1 MRVRSLAWPSS
12 LGKPA
17 IVLHI
22 LKQLPTRPLIKS
34 QGRSHPLFGRILSL
48 LVAISRS
55 SRGDRTLVSQIL
67 VLAVVLFGGLALAL
81 ALIFGGALHEHAR
94 ARTVA
99 EIRAIAGSAAQ
110 LLADGLDE
118 RSREIA
124 VMARS
129 RSLWSEG
136 LDAPRVAAL
145 LERARLI
152 SSNSLWIGVA
162 DHRGIVMAATD
173 NLLKGEDVSV
183 RLWFRNGL
191 AGPYVG
197 DVHSAVLLEP
207 HLPLPAGGDP
217 LRFLDFAAPI
227 EIDGRSAGVLAAH
240 VSWDWA
246 RQVSER
252 VLPTDASARGLE
264 LLIFDRSGELLYA
277 SAGRTASLRAV
288 GNRLPSQGAVD
299 GDKREPWAV
308 QWSDGQEY
316 LTTIAPPRTQSQ
328 IADLGWQV
336 VVRAHGGKSAEP
348 ARDALAWAGAAGLAA
363 SLVLAAAAWFGV
375 RRLGTDLQMLAS
387 AAERIGTS
395 DARERIPLG
404 RSSREVLTL
413 SHALA
418 RMTDRLIDL
427 QASLEEQVAA
437 RTAQLEAANT
447 ALEKLARRDALTGVL
462 NRRGFEPKAQL
473 LFDLALRGG
482 RPLCL
487 CLVDADHFKTV
498 NDTYGHAVGDEVLKA
513 IAGCLASRM
522 RRTDLL
528 ARWGGEEFVLMLP
541 DTSIDMASDL
551 ADALRKTIAAFEQL
565 LPARVTVSIGLAQLK
580 GTDESI
586 AALLDRADR
595 ALYAAKNGGRDQ
607 VSTLASL
614 L

>member
-1 MRVRSLAWPSS
+1 M
-12 LGKPA
+12 
-17 IVLHI
+17 
-22 LKQLPTRPLIKS
+22 
-34 QGRSHPLFGRILSL
+34 
-48 LVAISRS
+48 
-55 SRGDRTLVSQIL
+55 
-67 VLAVVLFGGLALAL
+67 LAVVLFGGLALAL

-99 EIRAIAGSAAQ
+99 EIQAIAGSAAQ

-207 HLPLPAGGDP
+207 HLPRPAGGDP

-227 EIDGRSAGVLAAH
+227 EIDGRTAGVLAAH

-375 RRLGTDLQMLAS
+375 RRLGSDLQMLAS

>member
-1 MRVRSLAWPSS
+1 
-12 LGKPA
+12 
-17 IVLHI
+17 
-22 LKQLPTRPLIKS
+22 
-34 QGRSHPLFGRILSL
+34 
-48 LVAISRS
+48 
-55 SRGDRTLVSQIL
+55 
-67 VLAVVLFGGLALAL
+67 
-81 ALIFGGALHEHAR
+81 
-94 ARTVA
+94 
-99 EIRAIAGSAAQ
+99 
-110 LLADGLDE
+110 
-118 RSREIA
+118 
-124 VMARS
+124 
-129 RSLWSEG
+129 
-136 LDAPRVAAL
+136 
-145 LERARLI
+145 
-152 SSNSLWIGVA
+152 
-162 DHRGIVMAATD
+162 
-173 NLLKGEDVSV
+173 
-183 RLWFRNGL
+183 
-191 AGPYVG
+191 
-197 DVHSAVLLEP
+197 
-207 HLPLPAGGDP
+207 
-217 LRFLDFAAPI
+217 
-227 EIDGRSAGVLAAH
+227 
-240 VSWDWA
+240 
-246 RQVSER
+246 
-252 VLPTDASARGLE
+252 
-264 LLIFDRSGELLYA
+264 
-277 SAGRTASLRAV
+277 
-288 GNRLPSQGAVD
+288 
-299 GDKREPWAV
+299 
-308 QWSDGQEY
+308 
-316 LTTIAPPRTQSQ
+316 
-328 IADLGWQV
+328 